1 MNERELQA
9 IVQKYSK
16 NFEMLLENNSFAIDE
31 TKIFQ
36 TENPITEPTTRG
48 GVYFAE
54 MKELKVEAIVQDTSI
69 SKHLSKEGLV
79 YIEVPGVMGWNREN
93 INKKKSMGLTS
104 SNNFL
109 IFGSFSLISIFI
121 LFNLETMFDLPD

>member
-9 IVQKYSK
+9 IVQKYSQ

-69 SKHLSKEGLV
+69 SKHLSKAMLGPNKEFLDIVLQASIDNKQTMSLV
-79 YIEVPGVMGWNREN
+79 TNLTNIMQNASKIHLYLTLKDAIIE
-93 INKKKSMGLTS
+93 SQ
-104 SNNFL
+104 
-109 IFGSFSLISIFI
+109 
-121 LFNLETMFDLPD
+121 

>member
-9 IVQKYSK
+9 IVQKYSL

-69 SKHLSKEGLV
+69 SKHLSKAMLGPNKEFLDILLQASIGNKQTISLV
-79 YIEVPGVMGWNREN
+79 TNLTNIMQNTSKIHLYLTLKDAIIE
-93 INKKKSMGLTS
+93 SQ
-104 SNNFL
+104 
-109 IFGSFSLISIFI
+109 
-121 LFNLETMFDLPD
+121 